1 MIAKVPSVNKPRK
14 TISPLLFIEGASTL
28 NKVLPPM
35 TSPVPTIRLVGV
47 KTPVLL
53 DKKIPI
59 NSDDLGKFSLEKS
72 ADDVFYL
79 QNGFYRFNG
88 KWKQRGFG
96 SLGSKEIEHLETF
109 ERDGKLIRKFKVLR
123 SKRLRTSILQNT
135 HDEIGK
141 FSLIEREMNLNA
153 DRKRLWIDRLESVD
167 NTQSNRFI
175 PFCLDIIPK
184 MNL

>member
-1 MIAKVPSVNKPRK
+1 
-14 TISPLLFIEGASTL
+14 
-28 NKVLPPM
+28 
-35 TSPVPTIRLVGV
+35 
-47 KTPVLL
+47 
-53 DKKIPI
+53 
-59 NSDDLGKFSLEKS
+59 
-72 ADDVFYL
+72 VFYL

-88 KWKQRGFG
+88 VWKQRGFG

-135 HDEIGK
+135 PEDIGK

-167 NTQSNRFI
+167 NTQSNLSI
-175 PFCLDIIPK
+175 PLCLDIIPK